1 MERLEERY
9 LMDVR
14 SGQGNAMV
22 PDKARNT
29 EKEIKGKGRNKG
41 VGV

>member
-9 LMDVR
+9 LRWMF
-14 SGQGNAMV
+14 GQGNAMV
-22 PDKARNT
+22 PDKGRNT
-29 EKEIKGKGRNKG
+29 EKEIKGKDRNKG